1 MMIKGFDET
10 LIEKGDVIG
19 VALSGG
25 RDSVALLYN
34 LLELKNNIDFTVVG
48 INVDHQIRGIE
59 SENDSKFC
67 EKLCNDNAIKLFF
80 SKIECVEHAKQNNLT
95 LEEAARIKRYEF
107 FDELLLSGKVNKI
120 ALGHHK
126 NDNVETIL
134 FNLFRGSGAN
144 GVSGIKKV
152 RGKYIRPLLNV
163 SRDDINSY
171 IKENDLP
178 YVEDSTNSDVDYSRN
193 YIRNVII
200 PKITEKFPNA
210 IDSIS
215 RFSENISEE
224 QSYLESIAS
233 EFVMFCE
240 EKCSI
245 DITNI
250 HKQVFIKAVILSLRH
265 LGITH
270 EVYKVNYEDLWYLTS
285 KQNGKRINLTQGII
299 AIKEYNKI
307 VIQKNS
313 TIPYFETDI
322 KECSFDFC
330 GNEYLI
336 KKSKKREIGENTLS
350 FDFDKLPKDAIIR
363 SRKDGDIFRRASGS
377 VKLKEYLIDK
387 KIPSFERDKMLFIAS
402 ENSIL
407 AVLCKECGV
416 DLFIDENS
424 NNIYTITIKE

>member
-48 INVDHQIRGIE
+48 INVDHQIRGTE

-67 EKLCNDNAIKLFF
+67 EKLCKDNEIKLFF
-80 SKIECVEHAKQNNLT
+80 TKIECVEYAKENNLT

-107 FDELLLSGKVNKI
+107 FDELLSSGKVNKI

-163 SRDDINSY
+163 SRDDIDSY

-210 IDSIS
+210 INSIS
-215 RFSENISEE
+215 KFSENISEE
-224 QSYLESIAS
+224 QSYLECIAS
-233 EFVMFCE
+233 DFVMFYE

-250 HKQVFIKAVILSLRH
+250 HKQVFIKAVNLALRH

-270 EVYKVNYEDLWYLTS
+270 EVYKVNYEDLWELTS
-285 KQNGKRINLTQGII
+285 KQNGKSINLTQGII
-299 AIKEYNKI
+299 AIKEYNNI
-307 VIQKNS
+307 VLQKNS

-363 SRKDGDIFRRASGS
+363 SRKDGDIFRRTSGS

-402 ENSIL
+402 ENNIL

>member
-224 QSYLESIAS
+224 QSYLESITS

-250 HKQVFIKAVILSLRH
+250 HKQVFIKAVNLALRH

-270 EVYKVNYEDLWYLTS
+270 EVYKVNYEDLWHLTS
-285 KQNGKRINLTQGII
+285 KQNGKSINLTQGII

>member
-67 EKLCNDNAIKLFF
+67 EKLCKDNGIKLFF
-80 SKIECVEHAKQNNLT
+80 SKIECVNHAKQNNLT

-107 FDELLLSGKVNKI
+107 FDELLSSCKVNKI

-163 SRDDINSY
+163 SRDDIDSY

-224 QSYLESIAS
+224 QSYLEGIAS
-233 EFVMFCE
+233 DFVMFCE

-250 HKQVFIKAVILSLRH
+250 HKQVFIKAVNLALRH

-270 EVYKVNYEDLWYLTS
+270 EVYKVNYEDLWELTS
-285 KQNGKRINLTQGII
+285 KQNGKSINLTQGII
-299 AIKEYNKI
+299 AIKEYNII
-307 VIQKNS
+307 VLQKNS

-336 KKSKKREIGENTLS
+336 KKSKKREIGKNTLS

-363 SRKDGDIFRRASGS
+363 SRKDGDIFRRTSGS

-402 ENSIL
+402 ENNIL

>member
-67 EKLCNDNAIKLFF
+67 KKLCNDNAIKLYFT
-80 SKIECVEHAKQNNLT
+80 KIECVNHAKQNNLT

-163 SRDDINSY
+163 SRDDIDSY

-224 QSYLESIAS
+224 QSYLEDIAS

-245 DITNI
+245 DISNI
-250 HKQVFIKAVILSLRH
+250 HKQVFIKAVNLALRH

-270 EVYKVNYEDLWYLTS
+270 EVYKVNYEDLWELTS
-285 KQNGKRINLTQGII
+285 KQNGKSINLTQGII

-307 VIQKNS
+307 VLQKNS

-330 GNEYLI
+330 CNEYLI

-350 FDFDKLPKDAIIR
+350 FDFDKLPKNAIIR
-363 SRKDGDIFRRASGS
+363 SRKDGDIFRRTSGS

-402 ENSIL
+402 ENNIL